1 MRLYFGGGSDVN
13 GAELGTEWDD
23 RLSLRFSKLVS
34 DNFYAKEY
42 NVSYGGCGNHRIVRE
57 LLTNYRPITDYDAV
71 IIVMTSKYRTEY
83 HDGKDWKRV
92 KVIGNTPSKWWL
104 ENKLSTQKE
113 ERDFWRNYFRIHS
126 EEFFT
131 ANEKIYHTTIK
142 TYCKA
147 HNVPLI
153 LLGRRE
159 ISNLEFDFCIDEP
172 WISKA
177 PKGHPDE
184 AGHRAIADRINS
196 ILLSNLDFQERLNR
210 C

>member
-1 MRLYFGGGSDVN
+1 VRLYFGGGSDVN
-13 GAELGTEWDD
+13 GAELGTDWND

-34 DNFYAKEY
+34 NNFYAEEY
-42 NVSYGGCGNHRIVRE
+42 NVSVGGGGNHRTVRQ
-57 LLTNYRPITDYDAV
+57 LLTDFRPISSYDAV
-71 IIVMTSKYRTEY
+71 IIGMTSKYRTEY

-113 ERDFWRNYFRIHS
+113 ERDFWREYFRIHS
-126 EEFFT
+126 DEFFT
-131 ANEKIYHTTIK
+131 FNERMYHTTIK
-142 TYCKA
+142 NYCKL

-153 LLGRRE
+153 LIGRRE
-159 ISNLEFDFCIDEP
+159 ISDLEFDFCFDEP

-196 ILLSNLDFQERLNR
+196 ILLFNKDFQKKL
-210 C
+210 